1 MTVERVTGV
10 SREDIQSAARL
21 FAEEQPGSILYA
33 LGNTSQAPL
42 RRVLTCACQ
51 SRARNRELARP
62 SSGLYPLFT
71 GANEQGARDVG
82 CVPDLLPGYRH
93 PNDDGHRKQVSD
105 AWNSDIPSSPG
116 IGVRELAGPWTPGSS
131 KQFTFWGQPEFHHG
145 ELGHFKAALS
155 NAEFVVAHATFEND
169 VTELADVVL
178 PSQTFAERSGTYT
191 NLERRVQLLRPALG
205 PKGDEEAD
213 WRIISQIA
221 SRMDA
226 DGFSYKD
233 ESEIF
238 DELNNLISIYG
249 GITYGR
255 IQAGGIH
262 WPCLATDM
270 ADVAILYQESRTESK
285 LKLAPMSM
293 GDVPV
298 HEDDEYP
305 LMLAHGRVLHQPDE
319 DMEIIQINGRNAIQ
333 RDETIMLHPEDAAQ
347 LGIEEGDW
355 VEAISGRG
363 RAAGIADL
371 TGPQRGLVSITTLF
385 GDLITGLVQSEDP
398 DPMLNVPTLPLT
410 PVRIVKLTAQVAAD

>member
-1 MTVERVTGV
+1 MECRHSQF
-10 SREDIQSAARL
+10 SRNWRQRTCGGRGLRL
-21 FAEEQPGSILYA
+21 VKAVHVIGDSP
-33 LGNTSQAPL
+33 N
-42 RRVLTCACQ
+42 
-51 SRARNRELARP
+51 
-62 SSGLYPLFT
+62 FT
-71 GANEQGARDVG
+71 N
-82 CVPDLLPGYRH
+82 
-93 PNDDGHRKQVSD
+93 
-105 AWNSDIPSSPG
+105 
-116 IGVRELAGPWTPGSS
+116 
-131 KQFTFWGQPEFHHG
+131 G

-155 NAEFVVAHATFEND
+155 NAEFVVTHATFEND

-178 PSQTFAERSGTYT
+178 PSQTFAERTGTYT

-226 DGFSYKD
+226 DGFSYND

-347 LGIEEGDW
+347 LGI
-355 VEAISGRG
+355 GRG
-363 RAAGIADL
+363 RLGGGYVRSRQGSGDRRSHGPPTWPGIHYNAVRRLDNRSR
-371 TGPQRGLVSITTLF
+371 TERRPGPH
-385 GDLITGLVQSEDP
+385 
-398 DPMLNVPTLPLT
+398 
-410 PVRIVKLTAQVAAD
+410 A

>member
-1 MTVERVTGV
+1 MSGKTY
-10 SREDIQSAARL
+10 SRRKTIRGRAAR
-21 FAEEQPGSILYA
+21 SILYA
-33 LGNTSQAPL
+33 LETLPRHL
-42 RRVLTCACQ
+42 YEEC
-51 SRARNRELARP
+51 SRALVNLGARNREPCAS

-82 CVPDLLPGYRH
+82 CIPDLLPGYRQ

-116 IGVRELAGPWTPGSS
+116 IGVRELAGAVDSGLVKAVHVIGDSPN
-131 KQFTFWGQPEFHHG
+131 FTNG

-249 GITYGR
+249 GITYDR

-270 ADVAILYQESRTESK
+270 ADGCD
-285 LKLAPMSM
+285 P
-293 GDVPV
+293 VP
-298 HEDDEYP
+298 
-305 LMLAHGRVLHQPDE
+305 
-319 DMEIIQINGRNAIQ
+319 
-333 RDETIMLHPEDAAQ
+333 
-347 LGIEEGDW
+347 
-355 VEAISGRG
+355 
-363 RAAGIADL
+363 GIAD
-371 TGPQRGLVSITTLF
+371 R
-385 GDLITGLVQSEDP
+385 E
-398 DPMLNVPTLPLT
+398 
-410 PVRIVKLTAQVAAD
+410 